1 MKYSELVKIY
11 EELGKTTKRLEKID
25 ILSKFL
31 KDISEEDAQVVVYML
46 QGKVFPPWSEKKIGM
61 SSRLILKVIANSS
74 GISQEKVESSWKK
87 TGDLGKTAEEIIKAK
102 KQATLYST
110 TLTVKKIFENIKKLA
125 EMKGKGTVDKK
136 IKLISELLTSA
147 KPNEAKYIVNTILET
162 LRVGVADGTIRDAIA
177 KAFNIEVEKIQHAYD
192 VSNDFSQVLI
202 SAKKGKLSD
211 LKVSLAKPLKCMLA
225 LKEDTIEEAFERTGK
240 PAQLEQKYDGFR
252 LQIHKHN
259 NEISLFTRRLE
270 NVTKQFAE
278 LVPIIKSHI
287 KGEEFILDSECVGYD
302 PKTKKYLP
310 FQNVSQRIRRKY
322 DIEKIAE
329 KIPVEI
335 NVFDIMFYNGKSM
348 LNEQFK
354 ERRELIEKIIKS
366 EKYKIVPAKKLVT
379 SSEKDAEKFF
389 KESLELG
396 NEGLMFKKMDA
407 PYKPGARV
415 GYMIKYKN
423 VMETLDLVITK
434 ATYGEGKRASWL
446 SSFTLSC
453 KKEDSFVEI
462 GKVGTGIK
470 EKEGLTFKQ
479 LTKILKP
486 LIEKETGKTVI
497 LRPKIVVEIAYE
509 EIQKSVNY
517 NSGYALRFPRVI
529 KIRNDLSAKGCN
541 DIKKVEQLY
550 KQQRGKK

>member
-1 MKYSELVKIY
+1 MKYSELAKLY
-11 EELGKTTKRLEKID
+11 EELGKTAKRLEKTD

-31 KDISEEDAQVVVYML
+31 KDISEEDAPSVIYML

-87 TGDLGKTAEEIIKAK
+87 TGDLGKTAEEIMKTK
-102 KQATLYST
+102 KQSTLYST
-110 TLTVKKIFENIKKLA
+110 TLTVKKVFENIKKLA
-125 EMKGKGTVDKK
+125 ELEGKGTVDKK
-136 IKLISELLTSA
+136 VSLISELLTSA
-147 KPNEAKYIVNTILET
+147 KPDEAKYIVNTILET
-162 LRVGVADGTIRDAIA
+162 LRVGVADGTMRDAIS
-177 KAFNIEVEKIQHAYD
+177 KAFNIDVEKIQHAYN

-211 LKVSLAKPLKCMLA
+211 LKVSLTKPLKCMLA
-225 LKEDTIEEAFERTGK
+225 LKEDTIESAFERTGK
-240 PAQLEQKYDGFR
+240 PAQLEFKLDGFR

-259 NEISLFTRRLE
+259 DQISLFTRRLE

-278 LVPIIKSHI
+278 LVPIIKSHVN
-287 KGEEFILDSECVGYD
+287 GEEFILDSEAVGYD

-322 DIEKIAE
+322 DIEKIAA
-329 KIPVEI
+329 KIPIEI

-348 LNEQFK
+348 LNEPFK
-354 ERRELIEKIIKS
+354 ERRELIEKIIKP

-379 SSEKDAEKFF
+379 SSEKDAKKFF

-396 NEGLMFKKMDA
+396 NEGLMFKKLDA

-434 ATYGEGKRASWL
+434 ADYGEGKRAAWL

-453 KKEDSFVEI
+453 RKEDSFVEI

-486 LIEKETGKTVI
+486 LIEKEIGKTVI
-497 LRPKIVVEIAYE
+497 LKPKIVVEIAYE

-517 NSGYALRFPRVI
+517 NSGYALRFPRV
-529 KIRNDLSAKGCN
+529 KRQRLDKSSKDCD

>member
-1 MKYSELVKIY
+1 MKYSELVEIY
-11 EELGKTTKRLEKID
+11 EKLSKTTKRLEKTD

-31 KDISEEDAQVVVYML
+31 KDIQESDAPAVVYML
-46 QGKVFPPWSEKKIGM
+46 QGHVFPKWSDKKIGM
-61 SSRLILKVIANSS
+61 SSRLIIKVIANSS
-74 GISQEKVESSWKK
+74 GVSQDAVESSWKK

-102 KQATLYST
+102 KQSTLYST
-110 TLTVKKIFENIKKLA
+110 TLTVKKVFENIKKLA
-125 EMKGKGTVDKK
+125 EMEGKGIVDKK
-136 IKLISELLTSA
+136 ITLISELLTSA
-147 KPNEAKYIVNTILET
+147 KPDEAKYMVNTILET
-162 LRVGVADGTIRDAIA
+162 LRVGVADGTMRDAIA

-202 SAKKGKLSD
+202 SAKGGKLSD

-225 LKEDTIEEAFERTGK
+225 LKENTIEEAFERTGK

-259 NEISLFTRRLE
+259 DQISLFTRRLE

-278 LVPIIKSHI
+278 LVPIIKSHV

-348 LNEQFK
+348 LNEPFK
-354 ERRELIEKIIKS
+354 ERRELIEKIIKP

-396 NEGLMFKKMDA
+396 NEGLMFKKLDA

-415 GYMIKYKN
+415 GFMIKYKN

-453 KKEDSFVEI
+453 KKGDSFVEI

-486 LIEKETGKTVI
+486 LIIKEEGKTVI
-497 LRPKIVVEIAYE
+497 LKPKIVVEIAYE

-517 NSGYALRFPRVI
+517 SSGYALRFPRVI
-529 KIRNDLSAKGCN
+529 KIRNDISAKDCN
-541 DIKKVEQLY
+541 DIKKVELLY